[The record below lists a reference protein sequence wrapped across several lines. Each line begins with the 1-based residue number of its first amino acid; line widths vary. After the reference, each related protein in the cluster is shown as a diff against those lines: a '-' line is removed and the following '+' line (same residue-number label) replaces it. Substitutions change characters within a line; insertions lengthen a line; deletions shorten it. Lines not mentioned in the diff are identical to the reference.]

1 MATNELKI
9 ESTDIIRL
17 IQAHLIET
25 GLTESCRVLREE
37 SDVRGAGV
45 AHQLWKTWAAS
56 GNWGAIL
63 ASLDTIDLNGM
74 SMSTTTLLAE
84 VYEMVVLELAEVGEL
99 QLAHATL
106 RLAAEHLDH
115 TTTTQTD
122 TDTEPSRRNDLNIPR
137 SRLLEQKLAS
147 LNANGNKVPVDY
159 YGTIG
164 KQGKREKIGAALYE
178 SIPLL
183 PPSRLTALL
192 QQAIKWQAHTGQL
205 PMVKDIF
212 EENLEAP
219 NKKKKRKRKFDL
231 VLGESNVFTTSTQD
245 DVRESIPTSVY
256 SSISFGKSATCEAA
270 VFIPDG
276 SGLVTGS
283 SDGLIEVWDPHQK
296 YAKLRMDLIYQQN
309 DELMGH
315 DDSSIA
321 SLVVSNDGMLLATGD
336 SKGDV
341 KLWNIETGSCL
352 RSISAHPGQAIS
364 DLCFSPDG
372 SQILTASQDGTCR
385 EFSLRSSRMLKE
397 FRGHN
402 SYVNSCLYDLLGD
415 EGSLR
420 VITSSADGTA
430 RKWDGKSAEC
440 TSVLR
445 PMSLGLD
452 QLTAN
457 GSSIVI
463 NPSDAASVESSGSPN
478 VHSLIRLHTPAQ
490 SMILVPRGS
499 RAFLVTENGRVV
511 RTYDVADGTTSVFV
525 AACVSPSN
533 QWLYAVTDTGCCHV
547 FDVASGD
554 VHTTI
559 RNFAEESCGR
569 TKSDVPEIS
578 SIRHHP
584 TKAIVIAF
592 SNGKGQKKGTLT
604 LWK

>member
-1 MATNELKI
+1 MATNELKV
-9 ESTDIIRL
+9 ESSDIIRL
-17 IQAHLIET
+17 IQAHLAET
-25 GLTESCRVLREE
+25 GLAESCRVLREE
-37 SDVRGAGV
+37 SGVRGAGV
-45 AHQLWKTWAAS
+45 AHQHWKAWAAT

-63 ASLDTIDLNGM
+63 ASLDTMDLAGI
-74 SMSTTTLLAE
+74 SAKLLAE
-84 VYEMVVLELAEVGEL
+84 VYEMAILELGEVGEL

-106 RLAAEHLDH
+106 RLAAEHLDC
-115 TTTTQTD
+115 
-122 TDTEPSRRNDLNIPR
+122 TEPSKSGLDIPR

-147 LNANGNKVPVDY
+147 LNSNGTKTAVDY
-159 YGTIG
+159 YGARG
-164 KQGKREKIGAALYE
+164 KQAKREKIGAALYE

-205 PMVKDIF
+205 PMVKDKFDEDHDAQI
-212 EENLEAP
+212 
-219 NKKKKRKRKFDL
+219 KKKRKRKFDL
-231 VLGESNVFTTSTQD
+231 VLGESNALTTSAQD

-256 SSISFGKSATCEAA
+256 STISFGKSATCEAA
-270 VFIPDG
+270 VFLPDG

-321 SLVVSNDGMLLATGD
+321 SMAVSNDGMLLATGD

-341 KLWNIETGSCL
+341 RVWKIETGSCL

-385 EFSLRSSRMLKE
+385 EFSLRTSRMLKE

-402 SYVNSCLYDLLGD
+402 SYVNSCQYDLLGD
-415 EGSLR
+415 EGLR
-420 VITSSADGTA
+420 VVTSSADGTA

-440 TSVLR
+440 ISVLR
-445 PMSLGLD
+445 PMSLGD
-452 QLTAN
+452 HLTAS

-463 NPSDAASVESSGSPN
+463 NPGDATSAESGSPN
-478 VHSLIRLHTPAQ
+478 VHSVIPLHTPAQ
-490 SMILVPRGS
+490 SMIMVPRGS
-499 RAFLVTENGRVV
+499 RAFLVAENGRVL
-511 RTYDVADGTTSVFV
+511 RAFDVADGKSVFV

-533 QWLYAVTDTGCCHV
+533 QWLYAVTDTGFCHV

-554 VHTTI
+554 VQTTI
-559 RNFAEESCGR
+559 RSFAEESCGR
-569 TKSDVPEIS
+569 TKSNDPEIT